1 VRKSAGVLIACL
13 LLAVACGSD
22 KAASTLT
29 SGSVV
34 AAATTAP
41 PGDTTAAAASSTAWA
56 TTIASA
62 ITAAATVSA
71 AATTVAAS
79 LDRPYDLFVPK
90 SYTGATAVPLVVL
103 LHGYTANGALQEF
116 YFKLQPLAEA
126 HGFLYVHPDGLKD
139 GVGNGFWNATD
150 ACCDLGDKGVDD
162 VAYLSSIL
170 DQVQAK
176 YKVDPKRIYFVG
188 HSNGGFMSYRMACDR
203 ADRVAAIVSLA
214 GGTWADVSRC
224 KPSQPV
230 SILQIHGTKDS
241 TIPYAGGQIQGHK
254 FPSAE
259 KTVATWAAYNGCAAT
274 PTASPTK
281 LDLDAKIDG
290 TESTVS
296 AFSDCKS
303 SSAVELWTID
313 GGIHTPPLSDSF
325 STAIIDFLLAHPK
338 P

>member
-1 VRKSAGVLIACL
+1 VTSAP
-13 LLAVACGSD
+13 
-22 KAASTLT
+22 AS
-29 SGSVV
+29 

-41 PGDTTAAAASSTAWA
+41 AGDTTGAASTSTVVAPATTTAATTKAAITTVAGPTSTPAAAPA
-56 TTIASA
+56 
-62 ITAAATVSA
+62 
-71 AATTVAAS
+71 TVAAS
-79 LDRPYDLFVPK
+79 VSTVAAPVDRPYDVVVPK
-90 SYTGATAVPLVVL
+90 SYTGATAFPLVVL

-126 HGFLYVHPDGLKD
+126 RGFLYVHPDGLKD

-150 ACCDLGDKGVDD
+150 ACCDLGNKGVDD
-162 VAYLSSIL
+162 VAYLTSIL

-214 GGTWADVSRC
+214 GDTWADTTRC

-241 TIPYAGGQIQGHK
+241 TIPYNGGQIQGHK

-259 KTVATWAAYNGCAAT
+259 TTVATWAAYNGCSSA
-274 PTASPTK
+274 PTGSPNK
-281 LDLDAKIDG
+281 LDLDAKIEG
-290 TESTVS
+290 AESTVS
-296 AFSDCKS
+296 AYSGCKLS
-303 SSAVELWTID
+303 AAVELWTID

-325 STAIIDFLLAHPK
+325 PAAIIDFLLAHRK